1 MKHIVRFLILIV
13 VFAASVFFFGSRIG
27 TKSFSKTIETV
38 ELGEAALPTV
48 SVVTCGEKISCL
60 YGYTSNLDTTL
71 NRADLI
77 PVDSNMEF
85 MLDINEYDMT
95 IRRLKY
101 EIMDVSGKEE
111 LDSGTI
117 NAFDKDG
124 VHKKVRIRVKAD
136 LQEGTEYAVRVT
148 LINDVGKR
156 IYYYFRLKQYKNPQL
171 SPKLAFLREFLEN
184 TRSTLPEA
192 RDKVIP
198 YLEMKSDAPSDT
210 FGYVDIHSNYQ
221 LVCWGDLAPET
232 VVEPVITVTEFYQ
245 DIMTAT
251 VRSIVKVNAGYGD
264 EFFRTEENFR
274 IRYLGPVIHLLNYE
288 RTTQTLFDS
297 DNASLTQSDLKL
309 GLISGR
315 EQQLYP
321 NEDYSTVAFV
331 RNGSLYSY
339 SLATNT
345 ISTVFASTAQYE
357 RMLGLQTGHDILVLK
372 TEADGNITFMVSGY
386 RNRGSYEGRVGLFV
400 YRYLAAEGRLEELVY
415 APVNTTYQLL
425 RGEVGA
431 FAYVNEFDVF
441 FFMVNGSLYSYNLIT
456 EELSVLA
463 EEIDSED
470 YVFSAAKRYL
480 AYQERGKTDCIQLL
494 FPETAKIEKVYP
506 PQGEYIR
513 LLGMS
518 EDNLICGYGR
528 ESDIYENEDMS
539 LTRALFRVEIRTAEG
554 EVRKEYQKP
563 GYFVESVQTDANVI
577 QLYRLEKNF
586 PEGYRETESD
596 YILIRDTAVQ
606 GKVTLEKRI
615 TERMLTEYYVS
626 FPSSF
631 EMGELP
637 KKIQAG
643 YTVSSK
649 DPTVR
654 IGELESSMET
664 YFVYCYGKIRQTCRS
679 ASEAILTADRV
690 AGTVISEDGRIVWER
705 GVKAASAEAAGV
717 AEKRSGK
724 GESSALA
731 AVTMLLSKKGV
742 NLEPEALEA
751 SRPVA
756 ELLEKNTSGRV
767 LSLSGVTLD
776 EVLYYIWRG
785 QPVLVLGEQ
794 KEAVV
799 LIAYSAKEVTY
810 YDPAKGKRIRQEKD
824 TVEKQFFNGKS
835 YYFCFLPE

>member
-654 IGELESSMET
+654 IGELERSMET

-742 NLEPEALEA
+742 NLDPEALEA

-756 ELLEKNTSGRV
+756 ELLEKNTSCRV

-785 QPVLVLGEQ
+785 QPVLVLSEQ

>member
-221 LVCWGDLAPET
+221 LVCWGNLAPET

-654 IGELESSMET
+654 IGELERSMET

>member
-654 IGELESSMET
+654 IGELERSMET

-785 QPVLVLGEQ
+785 QPVLVLSEQ

>member
-345 ISTVFASTAQYE
+345 ISTVFASTEQYE

-654 IGELESSMET
+654 IGELERSMET